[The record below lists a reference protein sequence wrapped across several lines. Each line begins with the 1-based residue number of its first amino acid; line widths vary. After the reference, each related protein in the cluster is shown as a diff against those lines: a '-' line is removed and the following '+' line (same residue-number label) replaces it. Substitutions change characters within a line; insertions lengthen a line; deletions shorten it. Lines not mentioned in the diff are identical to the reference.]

1 MPYGIRLALAV
12 RSGQPEIDNSSYAQ
26 NTLAIEGVQAPL
38 ISPDMA
44 VAVPFPCDD
53 PRAGDKLVLLNSGEI
68 SNCYAVGN
76 DLQPRAISSAQFVA
90 AAECAPDNPEEPLT
104 GDTTER
110 LIAAFQTFLTGF
122 QRRLSRA
129 RRPRD
134 TRARRYIS
142 RQLSVAAGRSAG
154 APNWCTS
161 D

>member
-1 MPYGIRLALAV
+1 M
-12 RSGQPEIDNSSYAQ
+12 
-26 NTLAIEGVQAPL
+26 
-38 ISPDMA
+38 
-44 VAVPFPCDD
+44 
-53 PRAGDKLVLLNSGEI
+53 LLNSGEI